1 MEKSSKPLIAGV
13 LNIVAGAFTLL
24 GGIVM
29 VILTTVAS
37 TAMFHYIM
45 FSAGA
50 AGPVT
55 PGTILSIITI
65 VAVCL
70 IVSGIVSIV
79 GGIYAIKRRLWG
91 LALAA
96 SIFSILHNSAL
107 GIAAIVLVA
116 LGKNEFE

>member
-29 VILTTVAS
+29 AILTTVAS
-37 TAMFHYIM
+37 TTLFHYIM
-45 FSAGA
+45 YSAGP

-65 VAVCL
+65 LAVCL
-70 IVSGIVSIV
+70 IVSVS
-79 GGIYAIKRRLWG
+79 GR
-91 LALAA
+91 
-96 SIFSILHNSAL
+96 IFTGSTST
-107 GIAAIVLVA
+107 
-116 LGKNEFE
+116 